1 MRNYTMTMNA
11 KLSTGNGASPMR
23 RTNGFTLV
31 EVMIA
36 GVILAIGLI
45 GMAAVFPV
53 VITQQRD
60 ANDLSL
66 AVSASANAEALLASR
81 MERFIS
87 TMSEIPADDNA
98 WIRISA
104 FEPQSKDALYMQM
117 PDDQSAPVDLRL
129 SMLETDYQIP
139 TNGTDTEYSIRLP
152 HRPLSERAIDRLHVN
167 IEVNLPVFGVDIY
180 SLTPE
185 GGMGGTKFVGKR
197 LDPILDNS
205 INYIDSEIEFNIVL
219 NAGETIHK
227 ISTDY
232 TWLEDRLISHA
243 DRLYP
248 ADDPQYGWE
257 VCIRKGANGQPQYC
271 LFTYRFDGPRDT
283 LFVPDMPS
291 SPGKM
296 DEGMLRLATARVE
309 YNRARQHFYLDPV
322 DTDLEAAIDKGAY
335 LLPEEGI
342 APLKIVRYVEG
353 LGWELEAPPTT
364 IDDDGE
370 LELLINQ
377 NVEFWY
383 LPSQIEVD
391 GISWNCRT
399 IMAYT
404 KQVDP

>member
-1 MRNYTMTMNA
+1 MNA

-23 RTNGFTLV
+23 RTHGFTLV

-66 AVSASANAEALLASR
+66 AVSTSANAEALLASR
-81 MERFIS
+81 MERFVA

-129 SMLETDYQIP
+129 SMLETGYLIP
-139 TNGTDTEYSIRLP
+139 TGGSEYSINLP
-152 HRPLSERAIDRLHVN
+152 HRPLSERAIDRLRVN
-167 IEVNLPVFGVDIY
+167 IEIDLPSIGVDIY
-180 SLTPE
+180 SLTPD
-185 GGMGGTKFVGKR
+185 GGMGGTKFVGNR
-197 LDPILDNS
+197 LDPLLDNS

-219 NAGETIHK
+219 NPGETINK

-248 ADDPQYGWE
+248 ANKPQYGWE
-257 VCIRKGANGQPQYC
+257 VCIRKGVNGQPQYC

-283 LFVPDMPS
+283 QFVPDIPS
-291 SPGKM
+291 SPGKT

-309 YNRARQHFYLDPV
+309 YDRARQHFYLSPIDA
-322 DTDLEAAIDKGAY
+322 DLENAIDKGAY
-335 LLPEEGI
+335 LLPEDGI
-342 APLKIVRYVEG
+342 APLKVVRFVEG
-353 LGWELEAPPTT
+353 IGWELEAPPTA
-364 IDDDGE
+364 INSDGE

-383 LPSQIEVD
+383 LPNQIEVD
-391 GISWNCRT
+391 GILWRCQP